1 MFHET
6 ELSQQCSFETWSV
19 DPKIRVKVEVVEKA
33 GP

>member
-6 ELSQQCSFETWSV
+6 ELSQQYSFETWSV
-19 DPKIRVKVEVVEKA
+19 DHKIRVKVEVVEKA